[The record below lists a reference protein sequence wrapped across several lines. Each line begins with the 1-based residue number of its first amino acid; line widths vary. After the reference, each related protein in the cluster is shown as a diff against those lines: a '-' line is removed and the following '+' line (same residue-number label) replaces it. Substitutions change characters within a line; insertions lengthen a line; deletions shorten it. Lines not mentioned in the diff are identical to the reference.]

1 MSGHVFVN
9 KITNHLCQFLRGHA
23 SFVNGKSNSD
33 LLENMTGQ
41 CPNWKLSS
49 SSVRAC
55 HISIGMAIV
64 LNGNCPEWHLS
75 SLPFCSWMPWVPQ
88 SVRYEGE
95 VSCLAFYYKD
105 AEYFVISNCEGTL
118 DSFLVDNIDQNPR
131 QISIINHLVSAT
143 DFPSKNLNSCHQ
155 LF

>member
-64 LNGNCPEWHLS
+64 LNGIC
-75 SLPFCSWMPWVPQ
+75 LPFLFVPGCPGCPGT
-88 SVRYEGE
+88 EGMQR
-95 VSCLAFYYKD
+95 VP
-105 AEYFVISNCEGTL
+105 
-118 DSFLVDNIDQNPR
+118 SFLFLVPGCPGQRGHERAREGMQNKISCCFFAISDAFVFIIVEVPR
-131 QISIINHLVSAT
+131 HAT
-143 DFPSKNLNSCHQ
+143 ASERGNEK
-155 LF
+155 